1 MRIFARRCL
10 GANASSNLKKT
21 FWFCVKYQ
29 LFEACSWD
37 DDWNTRAEILNR
49 EHRGGRYSEYCH
61 AMRFGNGGEG
71 EDVKLVRRRV
81 LLEYSRLGV
90 LVEL

>member
-10 GANASSNLKKT
+10 GANASSNLVLCK
-21 FWFCVKYQ
+21 VSAIRSMLMGRRLEY
-29 LFEACSWD
+29 
-37 DDWNTRAEILNR
+37 TRAEILNR
-49 EHRGGRYSEYCH
+49 EHRGGRYSEYSH

>member
-1 MRIFARRCL
+1 MLMGRRL
-10 GANASSNLKKT
+10 EYSSRN
-21 FWFCVKYQ
+21 
-29 LFEACSWD
+29 
-37 DDWNTRAEILNR
+37 LNR
-49 EHRGGRYSEYCH
+49 EHRGGRYSEYSH

>member
-10 GANASSNLKKT
+10 GANASSNLNE
-21 FWFCVKYQ
+21 VKYQ

-49 EHRGGRYSEYCH
+49 EHRGGRYSEYSH

>member
-10 GANASSNLKKT
+10 GANASR
-21 FWFCVKYQ
+21 Q
-29 LFEACSWD
+29 LEISKVSAIRSMLWD

-49 EHRGGRYSEYCH
+49 EHRGGRYSEYSH

>member
-10 GANASSNLKKT
+10 GANASMPNLNKLG
-21 FWFCVKYQ
+21 VKFE
-29 LFEACSWD
+29 LLEACSG
-37 DDWNTRAEILNR
+37 TTIGISSAEILIR
-49 EHRGGRYSEYCH
+49 EHRGGRYSEYSH

-71 EDVKLVRRRV
+71 EDVKLVRRCV

-90 LVEL
+90 LAEL

>member
-1 MRIFARRCL
+1 
-10 GANASSNLKKT
+10 
-21 FWFCVKYQ
+21 
-29 LFEACSWD
+29 
-37 DDWNTRAEILNR
+37 
-49 EHRGGRYSEYCH
+49 
-61 AMRFGNGGEG
+61 MRFGNGGEG